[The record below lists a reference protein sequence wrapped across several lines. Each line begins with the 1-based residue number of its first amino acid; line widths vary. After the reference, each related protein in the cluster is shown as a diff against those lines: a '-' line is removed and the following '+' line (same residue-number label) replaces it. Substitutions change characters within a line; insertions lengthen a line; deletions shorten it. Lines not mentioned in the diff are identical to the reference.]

1 MIKFLKKLFKKGVTK
16 EVFLVVILLM
26 FFLTLF
32 LVNWSSSRRFDQME
46 ARNSKTL
53 FEESILESSP
63 PLELPDSQEL
73 LDEISQSNEE
83 LFEKNS
89 TANEDLSNFL
99 AKNTGNNVIAV
110 FWADWDYNS
119 INYLDELNGLSSN
132 PNLATVAISQGE
144 IEDSVLSHINQKNY
158 DFKVIEDP
166 MYQIELGEDVLVIP
180 TTIFLDKN
188 HNIFSMQEGVMR
200 QRELE
205 QKVIGR

>member
-1 MIKFLKKLFKKGVTK
+1 MIKFLKRIFKNGITK
-16 EVFLVVILLM
+16 EIFLVVILLM

-32 LVNWSSSRRFDQME
+32 LFNWSFSRRVDQNK
-46 ARNSKTL
+46 ARNSITL
-53 FEESILESSP
+53 FEKSIIESSP
-63 PLELPDSQEL
+63 PLELPDSQKL
-73 LDEISQSNEE
+73 LEEISQSNKE
-83 LFEKNS
+83 LFDQDS
-89 TANEDLSNFL
+89 TANENFNSFL
-99 AKNTGNNVIAV
+99 AKNIDNNIIAV

-119 INYLDELNGLSSN
+119 INYLDELNGLSSIS
-132 PNLATVAISQGE
+132 NLATVAISQGE

-166 MYQIELGEDVLVIP
+166 TYQVELGKDVLVIP
-180 TTIFLDKN
+180 TTIFLDQN

>member
-1 MIKFLKKLFKKGVTK
+1 MIKFFKKIFKKGITK
-16 EVFLVVILLM
+16 EIFLVVILLM
-26 FFLTLF
+26 FFLTLL
-32 LVNWSSSRRFDQME
+32 LVNWSFSRRVDQNK

-53 FEESILESSP
+53 FEKSIIESSP

-73 LDEISQSNEE
+73 LEQISQSNRE
-83 LFEKNS
+83 LFDQDS
-89 TANEDLSNFL
+89 TANEDFNNFL
-99 AKNTGNNVIAV
+99 AQNIGNNVIAV

-119 INYLDELNGLSSN
+119 INYLDELNGLSSI

-144 IEDSVLSHINQKNY
+144 MEDSVLSHINQQNY
-158 DFKVIEDP
+158 DFEVIEDP
-166 MYQIELGEDVLVIP
+166 MSQVELGKDVLVIP
-180 TTIFLDKN
+180 TTIFLDQN